1 MQYAA
6 VPATPKD
13 IVELVSLMKAFYTES
28 GYTLDR
34 AWAKRGFEMLMCNA
48 DLGAIWTVRHG
59 PKAVGHV
66 VLTLRFSMEFGGMDA
81 FVDDLYIEPNHR
93 RRGAGSMALSAVIDE
108 CRTRGV
114 LALHVEAGRDNFAA
128 NALYARW
135 GLNPRADDRVTRTK
149 TFGPP
154 KQNA

>member
-1 MQYAA
+1 MQYTA
-6 VPATPKD
+6 VPATPND
-13 IVELVSLMKAFYTES
+13 IVELVSLMEAFYAES

-34 AWAKRGFEMLMCNA
+34 AWAKRSFEMLMRNV
-48 DLGAIWTVRHG
+48 DLGATWTMRHG
-59 PKAVGHV
+59 PNVIGHV

-81 FVDDLYIEPNHR
+81 FVDDLYIDPNHR
-93 RRGAGSMALSAVIDE
+93 RRGAGSMALNAVIDE

-114 LALHVEAGRDNFAA
+114 LALHVEAGRDYFAA